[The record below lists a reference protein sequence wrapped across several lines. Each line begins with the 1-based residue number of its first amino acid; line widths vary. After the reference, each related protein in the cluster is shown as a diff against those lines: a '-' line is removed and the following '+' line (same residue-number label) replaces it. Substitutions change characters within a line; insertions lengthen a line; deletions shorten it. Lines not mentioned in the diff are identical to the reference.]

1 MDNKDKN
8 TYYVSVQGRS
18 LLEDQGAAAYEWS
31 IVATPEEADQVSHLL
46 EQLDEKETSS
56 FLAFTYPWPDSPEE
70 EVNASYQS
78 VVDALYREIFRL
90 GTPETREQLSRSLGY
105 GEEGWG

>member
-18 LLEDQGAAAYEWS
+18 LLEDQGATAYEWS
-31 IVATPEEADQVSHLL
+31 IVATSEEADQVSHLL

-78 VVDALYREIFRL
+78 VVDALYRELFRL

-105 GEEGWG
+105 GKEGMD